1 VLQTLNNQSASSEIV
16 NALLRDGGV
25 IVANQVEHDLIDA
38 IAGELR
44 PHFDDQGHKFQTD
57 FNGYQTLRLGT
68 ILALSRTSAE
78 LIAHTRVME
87 IADAVLRPH
96 CESYRIGSC
105 TAIEIYPGEGDQVL
119 HRDDSIYP
127 MRFPDVEFQLSAMW
141 ALDDF
146 TLENGATR
154 VVPGS
159 NDMRDIASVSE
170 ADVIQAEMPKGS
182 VLYYLGSTI
191 HGGGA
196 NRSQLPR
203 SGLITTYSLGW
214 LRQEENQY
222 LAIPREV
229 ADSYPEHI
237 RRLMGYQAHG
247 ESLGVYPGDPDGR
260 WFDA

>member
-1 VLQTLNNQSASSEIV
+1 VLLPYC
-16 NALLRDGGV
+16 D
-25 IVANQVEHDLIDA
+25 
-38 IAGELR
+38 
-44 PHFDDQGHKFQTD
+44 
-57 FNGYQTLRLGT
+57 
-68 ILALSRTSAE
+68 
-78 LIAHTRVME
+78 
-87 IADAVLRPH
+87 
-96 CESYRIGSC
+96 SYRIGSC
-105 TAIEIYPGEGDQVL
+105 TAIEICPGEKDQTL
-119 HRDDSIYP
+119 HRDDDFYP
-127 MRFPDVEFQLSAMW
+127 MRIPNVEFQLSAMW

-159 NDMRDIASVSE
+159 NDLRKIPDVEA
-170 ADVIQAEMPKGS
+170 ADVVQAVMSRGS

-196 NRSQLPR
+196 NRSQSTR

-222 LAIPREV
+222 LSIPRDV

-247 ESLGVYPGDPDGR
+247 KYLGVYPDDPDGR